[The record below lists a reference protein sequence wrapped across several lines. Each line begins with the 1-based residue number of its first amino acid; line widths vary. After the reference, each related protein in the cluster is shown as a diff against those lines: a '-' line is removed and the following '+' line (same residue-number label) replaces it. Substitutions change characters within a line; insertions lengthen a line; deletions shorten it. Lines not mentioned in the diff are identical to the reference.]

1 MEIPCTEGTDKR
13 HRLIASPVNISPL
26 PGVLY
31 APGMETQDDSLDL
44 DYLKRA
50 ALGLVD
56 ETSKLDVSKHI
67 HLRDFRQFNSE
78 QGNATASLSITTN
91 QPLQL
96 DAVNSTLPE
105 SPTRKMAS
113 TTCGLPSDTQPISES
128 VLETFLN
135 QARSNQGLPKAHE
148 RDDDD
153 DDLMTKDET
162 LHEGD
167 TGHLDLLAD
176 FAESPI
182 ANTESVDEDEQHE
195 DIDMADAVSSPTQYQ
210 HFPESQR
217 FIRRTPTVRNRQSPP
232 LEASTMSMLSR
243 NPFSSSHHSGST
255 VMALSQVFNATQNSS
270 SPFTNGPQQD
280 FSSDMPSPNLP
291 VEPEW
296 TGTTTM
302 VFSPFLPSSAV
313 HPKYL
318 EPLTHYVSME
328 ESQAEREK
336 LARLRS
342 IEENGSSDDEFEK
355 EGSFV
360 RRHVRGKYTEESVR
374 RHFANVT
381 APFRPNPKAR
391 GRRSATV
398 HSSPGQTASRN
409 GHRRAALSTGS
420 DIDVIENNTAGAS
433 EEETEQE
440 DEHESSQNRRLPQS
454 QFSSEDDKEN
464 IDSGPIHIADTTA
477 SAHDALSQVLEL
489 DTPAGHRNFIREL
502 PDPANLSQES
512 AKPPPGSPDENE
524 IKTTRKSQILK
535 SVNSQQLSREI
546 LKRRRVRP
554 RMANTDI
561 GQSSDRECIP
571 SSPISV
577 LCSQGTIS
585 VETHSLRLPA
595 KGPRGRPRKSSE
607 RIGQSPP
614 VECIP
619 YSLISSQENN
629 ITFPE
634 QNTRVDHDAAV
645 STHGDQPIADA
656 ESHLETIAPE
666 ANQGDSSDEQVS
678 AEAEHQKGRTEHPKA
693 NDKLL
698 ENDLSSGEADTAV
711 KPSSLPSRV
720 FETPTMHNKKPPN
733 EDNQTAPET
742 SPSYHQNP
750 SRSLPKTIPLFNQSY
765 SASLTVDDDQLP
777 VVPQFSRAELGGRLQ
792 VPGTFTRGVIDRSIL
807 AILSSPSGRQRR
819 SLTEI
824 AADHSPCQSLP
835 DLLPDFG
842 LITAEDREFQL
853 ITRDRI
859 PQTRKRSRGNDG
871 KAINLSTP
879 LQMDRTPTPEG
890 PVSVSHPAI
899 QVSKHTNEV
908 PERAT
913 PVPVSEPDLQN
924 GIVAIQKNRKAP
936 SKKSANVWE
945 VECSPVKPVKQV
957 GRGRKRRLSQPLE
970 LPVARPRLSDQL
982 RHSIAGPIEGNK
994 SNSTTPTPTEAISSS
1009 DSPDPIQEQKTTK
1022 QSKLEVISPSRN
1034 APYLANRVFAFFNGR
1049 PQAYFPATC
1058 LGISNSVGPL
1068 RYLIR
1073 FEDSTKPDEVNA
1085 DAVKRLE
1092 LRINDIVKVDLMRVP
1107 KIPHTV
1113 VGFRKPDETAS
1124 ILKMEKG
1131 QVSSKMTDIYGH
1143 SLVILRPR
1151 DSRNSSRRGSDITV
1165 PISSIYF
1172 DKVLWSRL
1180 ENREF
1185 SYSEF
1190 PLPISSTSTSGLQKL
1205 KDHHHSSA
1213 LSASRTP
1220 LHFPTVSGL
1229 FSGMAFAVSFKDRD
1243 ERRIGIEQ
1251 IITENGGRILKEGFT
1266 ELFNQPLSNSSFA
1279 HDESIST
1286 IHITEDNNGGLL
1298 SLLPRAETTGF
1309 VCLLT
1314 DEHSRRVK
1322 YMQALALNLPCLAGR
1337 WIHDCIAKGRIVD
1350 WEPYLL
1356 PAGKSTF
1363 LNNVTRSRT
1372 LASNP
1377 AQTARL
1383 PETIASRPKLLA
1395 GQSVLLVM
1403 DRGKTAE
1410 QRKPYS
1416 FLTCAL
1422 GPSRIARVHDINA
1435 AIKLLVSPERGTRS
1449 SSAESGT
1456 GWDWIYVGDERAAAA
1471 ARAQLIRE
1479 SQSDSPARTPAGRSR
1494 GRPPKKRRGGGR
1506 PVAGAAS
1513 AAVHAPAGA
1522 AEGGATIGQSEVI
1535 INGRSIRILDNEFIC
1550 QSLILGKLFEP

>member
-1 MEIPCTEGTDKR
+1 METPCTEGTDKR

-44 DYLKRA
+44 VYLKRA

-56 ETSKLDVSKHI
+56 ETSKLDVSKHL
-67 HLRDFRQFNSE
+67 HLRDFRQFNAE
-78 QGNATASLSITTN
+78 QGNATASLSLTTN
-91 QPLQL
+91 RPLQS
-96 DAVNSTLPE
+96 DVANSTLPE

-135 QARSNQGLPKAHE
+135 QARSNQGRPKAHE
-148 RDDDD
+148 RED

-195 DIDMADAVSSPTQYQ
+195 DIDMADGVSSPTQYQ

-217 FIRRTPTVRNRQSPP
+217 FIRRTPTARNRQSPP

-291 VEPEW
+291 VEPGW
-296 TGTTTM
+296 AGTTTM
-302 VFSPFLPSSAV
+302 VFSPFLSSSAV

-318 EPLTHYVSME
+318 EPLTHYVSMK

-391 GRRSATV
+391 GRRSATL
-398 HSSPGQTASRN
+398 HTSPGQTASRN

-440 DEHESSQNRRLPQS
+440 DEHESSQNRRIPQS
-454 QFSSEDDKEN
+454 QLSSEDDKEN

-489 DTPAGHRNFIREL
+489 DTPAGRRNLIREL
-502 PDPANLSQES
+502 PDPTNLSQES
-512 AKPPPGSPDENE
+512 VKPPPGSPDENE
-524 IKTTRKSQILK
+524 NKTPSKSQILK
-535 SVNSQQLSREI
+535 SVNSQPLSREI

-561 GQSSDRECIP
+561 GQSSDREYIP

-585 VETHSLRLPA
+585 LETHSLRLPA

-607 RIGQSPP
+607 QIGQSPP

-619 YSLISSQENN
+619 YSLISSQEIN

-634 QNTRVDHDAAV
+634 QITRVDHDVAE

-656 ESHLETIAPE
+656 ENHLETIAPE
-666 ANQGDSSDEQVS
+666 ANQGDSSDEQVA
-678 AEAEHQKGRTEHPKA
+678 AEAEDQKIRTEHPEA

-698 ENDLSSGEADTAV
+698 ENDPSSGKADTAV

-720 FETPTMHNKKPPN
+720 FETPNMQNKKPPN

-742 SPSYHQNP
+742 SPSYNRNS
-750 SRSLPKTIPLFNQSY
+750 SRSLPKPILRFNQSY

-792 VPGTFTRGVIDRSIL
+792 FPGTFTPGVTDRTIS

-819 SLTEI
+819 SMTEI

-853 ITRDRI
+853 ITRDGI
-859 PQTRKRSRGNDG
+859 PRTRKRSRGNDG

-890 PVSVSHPAI
+890 TVSVSHSAI

-913 PVPVSEPDLQN
+913 PVPVPVSGLQN

-945 VECSPVKPVKQV
+945 VECSPIKPVKQV

-982 RHSIAGPIEGNK
+982 RHSIVGPIEGNK
-994 SNSTTPTPTEAISSS
+994 SNSTPSTPTEAISSS
-1009 DSPDPIQEQKTTK
+1009 DSPDPIQGQKTPK
-1022 QSKLEVISPSRN
+1022 QSKLEVILPSRN

-1073 FEDSTKPDEVNA
+1073 FEDSAKPDEVNA

-1107 KIPHTV
+1107 KIPHIV
-1113 VGFRKPDETAS
+1113 VGFRKPDETDS
-1124 ILKMEKG
+1124 ILKMEKERN
-1131 QVSSKMTDIYGH
+1131 SSKMTDIYGH
-1143 SLVILRPR
+1143 SFVILRPR
-1151 DSRNSSRRGSDITV
+1151 GSRNSSRRGSDITV
-1165 PISSIYF
+1165 PISNIYF

-1190 PLPISSTSTSGLQKL
+1190 PLPIRTSTSGLQKL

-1220 LHFPTVSGL
+1220 LRFPTVSGL
-1229 FSGMAFAVSFKDRD
+1229 FSGMAFAVSFKDKD

-1251 IITENGGRILKEGFT
+1251 VIIENGGRILKDGFT

-1286 IHITEDNNGGLL
+1286 IQTTEDNNDGIL
-1298 SLLPRAETTGF
+1298 SLRPRAETTGF

-1383 PETIASRPKLLA
+1383 PDTIASRPKLLA
-1395 GQSVLLVM
+1395 GQSVLMVM

-1422 GPSRIARVHDINA
+1422 GPSRIACVQDINA
-1435 AIKLLVSPERGTRS
+1435 AIKLLASPERRTRY
-1449 SSAESGT
+1449 SSAESDT

-1479 SQSDSPARTPAGRSR
+1479 SQSDSPAQTPAVRSR
-1494 GRPPKKRRGGGR
+1494 GRPPKKRRRGGR
-1506 PVAGAAS
+1506 PVAGAAF
-1513 AAVHAPAGA
+1513 AAAHAPAGA
-1522 AEGGATIGQSEVI
+1522 AEGGATIGESEVI
-1535 INGRSIRILDNEFIC
+1535 INGRSIKILDNEFIC
-1550 QSLILGKLFEP
+1550 QSLILGKLLEP